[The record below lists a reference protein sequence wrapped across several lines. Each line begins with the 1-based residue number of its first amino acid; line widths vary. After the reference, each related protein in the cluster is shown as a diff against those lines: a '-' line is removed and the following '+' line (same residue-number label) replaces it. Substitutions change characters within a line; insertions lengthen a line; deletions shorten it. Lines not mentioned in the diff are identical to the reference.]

1 MLSRACKPDQFSQ
14 FIHLHDLMARLGE
27 GNGKVNQSG
36 RKELRMIYVIG
47 EEKCKCER
55 VRERGLNDAG
65 RKKCHYSC
73 VTSIVTVTLLYGSI
87 LNDTL

>member
-1 MLSRACKPDQFSQ
+1 
-14 FIHLHDLMARLGE
+14 MARLGE

-55 VRERGLNDAG
+55 VREREG
-65 RKKCHYSC
+65 
-73 VTSIVTVTLLYGSI
+73 
-87 LNDTL
+87 